1 MRFAYDGRG
10 MFPDPGGPNRR
21 TLTLPEDASIVVAL
35 LGEVALRRDGVLSA
49 VPGARSRLL
58 LAALALHP
66 GRSRTAT
73 ALIED
78 VWGERP
84 PRSPMNALHTQVSRL
99 RAALPAGALEIG
111 PAGYRLTVPV
121 DLALVADLR
130 HRTERA
136 RADGDLPGC
145 LATIDAARRLW
156 RGDPAADLPP
166 GTVADALVALAAA
179 RLAELDAVELAA
191 RLEAGDH
198 EGALALARRRAAH
211 APLDEPAHH
220 DLLRLLAATGRAN
233 EALETFAAFRTRL
246 ADELGADPGR
256 ALVDLNTAILR
267 GEYAEYA
274 AAQNTSA
281 AEHAGSGA
289 GDAARLDPARSR
301 RAEPGSG
308 RMPGSGHAAESDS
321 QLGAPAAAPGSS
333 HDQSAPP
340 HNQDTRGDDEAPVR
354 PPTRGPDEPP
364 PGGPPDSRR
373 TEQPAARSSRMA
385 EDITGV
391 GDATRF
397 DPTRSAPE
405 FAPASTG
412 LRAAPN
418 ALLGRADDLTAITAL
433 LDESRVVTVLGPGGT
448 GKTRVANEIGV
459 RVARGRPVVLVE
471 LAAVR
476 GESGDPRSEV
486 EAAIAAVLGLSDLT
500 LDAAAL
506 RGPMALDARTRLREA
521 LAARPPLL
529 ILDNCEHLIEAVA
542 VVVADLIGAA
552 DRLTVL
558 TTSRA
563 PLMITAETV
572 YPLGPLTV
580 DAAGSPAT
588 ELFAARARAV
598 RPAVRLDPAAVA
610 RLCAALD
617 GLPLAIE
624 LAAARV
630 RTMSVAEIEA
640 GLADRFALLRQ
651 GDRSSPRRH
660 RTLHAVI
667 DWSWDL
673 LDPPQ
678 RVALRRLCRFPGGFG
693 LDAARAVAGGPEV
706 GDVDAAVE
714 GLVNQSLLTVLD
726 DESSTRYRM
735 LETVREYGEEGL
747 AARPD
752 EAERVTERLTRWARE
767 LAEHIAAN
775 FPHGD
780 QAALAQRAHAE
791 VDNLTTALRYAVD
804 RRDSHT
810 AYSVFPVLAAL
821 WAMRGAHTE
830 LVHWIEPV
838 FDLGDSPAARS
849 DLVVDAYGLMFMHTL
864 YVSRDA
870 RACSRIRLRVRRLSR
885 TRTDLGPGDR
895 LAVSMMLF
903 RGDGAGVA
911 RRLAEAVLSDDRDC
925 RVAALLL
932 RANLRE
938 NLGDLRGSTRDA
950 MRALALVEE
959 GNLWTAGMLSRHLGQ
974 LRGQM
979 ADYAGAVTYHRRS
992 LDLLSRLGAHEDAVE
1007 IRSMLAAALAGLAE
1021 WDAARGELA
1030 LAFEGLDLSPDARSG
1045 ANGLLGSVTQSMA
1058 ELALAEGRTEEG
1070 LRVYERA
1077 LTLYGWPEGVP
1088 DLGPHSMM
1096 VAAAAIDA
1104 RVLCERADPADPLPW
1119 RLLEVAIPALTG
1131 YRDLPQIGG
1140 IACAIG
1146 SFLVAIGRDTDRALE
1161 LLALAPRVYARQD
1174 FPSTRLDRRRAMA
1187 ERRLGTRRVAAAFA
1201 REVRGGRDRAA
1212 SDILRLLEE
1221 VAAHRNSR

>member
-66 GRSRTAT
+66 GRSRSAI

-111 PAGYRLTVPV
+111 PAGYKLTAPV

-130 HRTERA
+130 HRAERA

-145 LATIDAARRLW
+145 LATIEAARRLW

-166 GTVADALVALAAA
+166 GAVADELTALAAA

-191 RLEAGDH
+191 RLDAGDH
-198 EGALALARRRAAH
+198 EGALALARRRATH

-220 DLLRLLAATGRAN
+220 DLLRLLATTGRAN

-267 GEYAEYA
+267 GEHAESA

-281 AEHAGSGA
+281 AEYAAGPGA

-301 RAEPGSG
+301 RTEP
-308 RMPGSGHAAESDS
+308 
-321 QLGAPAAAPGSS
+321 
-333 HDQSAPP
+333 
-340 HNQDTRGDDEAPVR
+340 
-354 PPTRGPDEPP
+354 
-364 PGGPPDSRR
+364 
-373 TEQPAARSSRMA
+373 PAARSSRMA

-397 DPTRSAPE
+397 DPTHSSAPE
-405 FAPASTG
+405 FAAASTG

-418 ALLGRADDLTAITAL
+418 ALLGRADDLAAITAL
-433 LDESRVVTVLGPGGT
+433 LSESRVVTVLGPGGT

-459 RVARGRPVVLVE
+459 RVGRGRPVVLVE

-500 LDAAAL
+500 LDAAAI

-588 ELFAARARAV
+588 DLFAARARAV
-598 RPAVRLDPAAVA
+598 RPAVRLDQAAVA

-651 GDRSSPRRH
+651 GDRSSPERH

-747 AARPD
+747 AAHPD
-752 EAERVTERLTRWARE
+752 EAERVTERLTCWARE

-775 FPHGD
+775 FLHGD

-950 MRALALVEE
+950 MRALALIDE

-992 LDLLSRLGAHEDAVE
+992 LDLLARLGAHEDAVE

-1058 ELALAEGRTEEG
+1058 ELAMAEGRTEEG

-1077 LTLYGWPEGVP
+1077 LTLCGWPEGVS

-1119 RLLEVAIPALTG
+1119 RLLDVALPALTG

-1146 SFLVAIGRDTDRALE
+1146 SFLIAIDRDTDRALE

-1174 FPSTRLDRRRAMA
+1174 FPSTRLDRHRALA
-1187 ERRLGTRRVAAAFA
+1187 ERRLGTQRVAAAFA

-1221 VAAHRNSR
+1221 VAAHRNCR